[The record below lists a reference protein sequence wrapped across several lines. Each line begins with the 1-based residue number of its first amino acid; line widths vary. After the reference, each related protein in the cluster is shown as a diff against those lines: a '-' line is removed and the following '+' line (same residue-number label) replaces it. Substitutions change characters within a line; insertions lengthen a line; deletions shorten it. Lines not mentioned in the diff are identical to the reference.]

1 MKEITN
7 GIYYVGALNPN
18 LRVFDVIMKTEYGT
32 SYNAYVVKGSEKT
45 ALIETAHKTFFSY
58 YLENIEKITDMSKVD
73 YLIMNHNEP
82 DHSGSIAQLLDRYPN
97 ITVVAS
103 QAGTIYLKNIVNKP
117 DLKIKTVKDG
127 DEISLG
133 DKTLKFINAPFLHW
147 PDSMFTWVPEDKTL
161 FPCDFLGA
169 HYCEPQ
175 IFDTRVAYPQ
185 NYKEAFKGYYDAIF
199 GPFAPYVAKGLDKI
213 KDLDIEFVC
222 ASHGPV
228 LTQNGLL
235 EEAVSKYREWSA
247 PAKKEGLDIPIFY
260 CSAYGNTAI
269 LAEAIA
275 EGIGEVLPNAKI
287 ELLDV
292 IEHDMDELGKK
303 LNQSSAFLIGSP
315 TINRDALP
323 PIWHLLAHIDAI
335 NIQKRPAAIFGSY
348 GWSGEAAGN
357 LAHRLQD
364 LKVNVFEKQFR
375 VVFVPTEEDLKA
387 AKEFGKEFG
396 QAVDK

>member
-58 YLENIEKITDMSKVD
+58 YLENVEKITDMSKVD

-117 DLKIKTVKDG
+117 DLNIKTVKDG

-133 DKTLKFINAPFLHW
+133 DKTLQFINAPFLHW

-185 NYKEAFKGYYDAIF
+185 NYREAFKGYYDAIF

-213 KDLDIEFVC
+213 KDLDIEIVC

-228 LTQNGLL
+228 LTKNGLL
-235 EEAVSKYREWSA
+235 KEAISKYKEWSA
-247 PAKKEGLDIPIFY
+247 PVEKKSLDIPIFY
-260 CSAYGNTAI
+260 CSAYGNTAL

-323 PIWHLLAHIDAI
+323 PIWNLLAHIDAI

-364 LKVNVFEKQFR
+364 LKVNLFEKQFR

>member
-58 YLENIEKITDMSKVD
+58 YLENVEKITDMSKVD

-117 DLKIKTVKDG
+117 DLNIKTVKDG

-133 DKTLKFINAPFLHW
+133 DKTLQFINAPFLHW

-185 NYKEAFKGYYDAIF
+185 NYRESFKGYYDAIF
-199 GPFAPYVAKGLDKI
+199 GPFAPYVVKGLDKI

-228 LTQNGLL
+228 LTKNGLL
-235 EEAVSKYREWSA
+235 AEAISKYKEWSA
-247 PAKKEGLDIPIFY
+247 PFEKEFLDIPIFY
-260 CSAYGNTAI
+260 CSAYGNTAL

-323 PIWHLLAHIDAI
+323 PIWNLIAHVDAI

-364 LKVNVFEKQFR
+364 LKVNLFEKQFR